1 MKLLEAIFRRFKLLL
16 IMLFVPIII
25 GLGIG
30 YFFPLSYQASA
41 SLWALQR
48 YEIIGVTGAESDL
61 TATPAQTQTNALLEL
76 LQSRSFDITVGN
88 ATDLKSTF
96 NPPPLNTQK
105 LDDAYVTDI
114 SKNVQVTSK
123 GTNLYGITYTN
134 NNPRIAAQ
142 VLKAVIAQFQLQGEQ
157 FSVVEG
163 QRLLQGDEAQ
173 LTTIQKDADTAT
185 ATESSYASSHPTA
198 TITNDPQYALLDGQR
213 LQAQSTLQNMETTI
227 ATLKQD
233 IATQN
238 TGGGAFFKTLDAP
251 VQPDQAL
258 SRSKNLLTTGG
269 IGLAV
274 GLIAC
279 LLYILITV
287 RRDHA
292 LYTILDLEKVASYPI
307 LMQVPQIS
315 KARKELA
322 ISGKAK

>member
-1 MKLLEAIFRRFKLLL
+1 MKLLEAIFRRFTLLL
-16 IMLFVPIII
+16 VMLFVPIII

-30 YFFPLSYQASA
+30 YFFPPSYQASA

-48 YEIIGVTGAESDL
+48 YEIIGATGAESDL
-61 TATPAQTQTNALLEL
+61 TATPAQTQTDARLEL
-76 LQSRSFDITVGN
+76 LQSRTFDITIGN
-88 ATDLKSTF
+88 STDLKSTF
-96 NPPPLNTQK
+96 NPLPPNTQK

-114 SKNVQVTSK
+114 SKNVQVTAK
-123 GTNLYGITYTN
+123 GTN

-173 LTTIQKDADTAT
+173 LSTIQKDADTAT

-269 IGLAV
+269 IGAAI

-279 LLYILITV
+279 LLYILIIV

-292 LYTILDLEKVASYPI
+292 LYTVLDLEKATSYPI
-307 LMQVPQIS
+307 LMQIPQIS
-315 KARKELA
+315 KAGKELA
-322 ISGKAK
+322 LSGTAKQ